1 MAGCRMI
8 VQDGATTSFLKDNQ
22 YKGKVLV
29 DTLFIQNYSPNEDC
43 SVQATMENLQHLVQH
58 KMEDQPLREEI
69 QRFAIQNGNDI
80 LIWSFTNS
88 GKFSIKSTYSY
99 IKRQVAGPDLVFSKI
114 WYQCFPPRA
123 SLFYWKILNQF
134 MFIVKSK

>member
-1 MAGCRMI
+1 
-8 VQDGATTSFLKDNQ
+8 
-22 YKGKVLV
+22 
-29 DTLFIQNYSPNEDC
+29 
-43 SVQATMENLQHLVQH
+43 
-58 KMEDQPLREEI
+58 MEDQQLREEI

-114 WYQCFPPRA
+114 WYQCFPLRA
-123 SLFYWKILNQF
+123 SFFYWKILNQF
-134 MFIVKSK
+134 MYGTHPLSILYMGLGIWDLKLWRGQHFLHLLY